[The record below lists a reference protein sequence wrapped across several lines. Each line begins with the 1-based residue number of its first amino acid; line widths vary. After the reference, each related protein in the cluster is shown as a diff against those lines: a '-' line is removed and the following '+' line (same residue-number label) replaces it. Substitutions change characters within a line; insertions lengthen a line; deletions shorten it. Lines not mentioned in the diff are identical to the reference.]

1 VQEWYSGRWRLFS
14 ENAIIYRENGA
25 METRR
30 PDRVMTDGK
39 RAVVVDFKFAHPKA
53 EYVSQVQSYMDLM
66 RRMGYE
72 EVEGYLWY
80 VDRGRVE
87 RVAERL
93 L

>member
-1 VQEWYSGRWRLFS
+1 
-14 ENAIIYRENGA
+14 
-25 METRR
+25 
-30 PDRVMTDGK
+30 
-39 RAVVVDFKFAHPKA
+39 
-53 EYVSQVQSYMDLM
+53 MDLM